1 MQLRGGGDKI
11 TKDEINPVAK
21 REKERVMVVV
31 VVVVV
36 KKHERMNGGTKV
48 ARTYQPDIVGSYW
61 RCAGAGQHCCWP
73 LFDRGDT
80 LSGTEGYR
88 RRRGPASFSESRG
101 LASVTYSLWGVACA
115 TGEGFQVGAENQPI
129 FSHFHQFFPLLSSFP
144 RAAISSFFSFLR
156 IFLSHFLSTAAR
168 KIAENEKKEKEKKR
182 ETTKEDE
189 ERARVCCAK

>member
-1 MQLRGGGDKI
+1 MQTDRSRDIAITRGRDKI

-129 FSHFHQFFPLLSSFP
+129 FLPFSPIFSSPLFLPSRRNFLFLFFSSHFPF
-144 RAAISSFFSFLR
+144 AFSLNSR
-156 IFLSHFLSTAAR
+156 S
-168 KIAENEKKEKEKKR
+168 
-182 ETTKEDE
+182 
-189 ERARVCCAK
+189 